1 MKCQITIVDMRP
13 DDCSSEFSR
22 SITPLICSLL
32 PGQGW
37 PSGCPS
43 GWLVGCCYIPHVKDV
58 LQDVFWD
65 AGCPSHHSW
74 LKDALHSFSRPS
86 TCFPKRGG
94 MHRALL
100 SISCSGAIGFHT
112 KKCVPRSER
121 NGVHFA
127 RVAISRFGPIAF
139 HARGCVFR
147 TASVTE
153 CILCVSLT
161 LHRLLRLRM
170 CVRHCERNCVHFVVV
185 VI

>member
-1 MKCQITIVDMRP
+1 MKCQITIADMRP

-22 SITPLICSLL
+22 SITPLICYRCF
-32 PGQGW
+32 QA
-37 PSGCPS
+37 
-43 GWLVGCCYIPHVKDV
+43 KDG
-58 LQDVFWD
+58 LQDARQDGLLHAVIFFMSTMSFR
-65 AGCPSHHSW
+65 ASFGMPKSSFW

-100 SISCSGAIGFHT
+100 STSRSGAIAFHT

-139 HARGCVFR
+139 SH
-147 TASVTE
+147 TE
-153 CILCVSLT
+153 TCSAQ
-161 LHRLLRLRM
+161 RA
-170 CVRHCERNCVHFVVV
+170 
-185 VI
+185 

>member
-1 MKCQITIVDMRP
+1 MIVQASSPVPSPHSFAIVASRPRLAFRMPVRMACGMLLYSLCQ
-13 DDCSSEFSR
+13 
-22 SITPLICSLL
+22 
-32 PGQGW
+32 
-37 PSGCPS
+37 GCPS
-43 GWLVGCCYIPHVKDV
+43 GRFLI
-58 LQDVFWD
+58 
-65 AGCPSHHSW
+65 CPSHHSC

-100 SISCSGAIGFHT
+100 STSRSGAIAFHA

-139 HARGCVFR
+139 HARGNVFR

-153 CILCVSLT
+153 CVLCVSLT
-161 LHRLLRLRM
+161 LNRLLRPSM
-170 CVRHCERNCVHFVVV
+170 CVRYCERNCVYFVAVV
-185 VI
+185 M

>member
-1 MKCQITIVDMRP
+1 MIVQASSPVPSPHSSAIVASRP
-13 DDCSSEFSR
+13 RMAFRMPVRMACWM
-22 SITPLICSLL
+22 LLYSLC
-32 PGQGW
+32 P
-37 PSGCPS
+37 GCPS
-43 GWLVGCCYIPHVKDV
+43 GRL
-58 LQDVFWD
+58 L
-65 AGCPSHHSW
+65 GCPSHHSW

-100 SISCSGAIGFHT
+100 STSRSGAIAFHT

-139 HARGCVFR
+139 HARGNVFR

-153 CILCVSLT
+153 CVLCVSLT
-161 LHRLLRLRM
+161 LHRLLRPRM
-170 CVRHCERNCVHFVVV
+170 CVRHCERNCIPFVFVV
-185 VI
+185 I